1 MPLTTWI
8 LSRHWHVSP
17 LGFVPQKPPG
27 HFPSLLYFHLPSCM
41 SLPFRIFSQVLTKEA
56 HPHTSVLSP
65 PFMCHY
71 EYIIS
76 WVTGTQTSLG
86 EKKEIIAQW
95 LSKGESEK
103 KKKTAKPRTLHSSL
117 VQTGVWHWHCTL
129 LRFTCP
135 TIVWDHVA
143 LSLWEPWDG
152 SCHHKF

>member
-103 KKKTAKPRTLHSSL
+103 KKNCKAQDITLQSCSDGGMALTLHSFKIHLSHHCLRPCGFKSL
-117 VQTGVWHWHCTL
+117 GA
-129 LRFTCP
+129 LRWVLP
-135 TIVWDHVA
+135 
-143 LSLWEPWDG
+143 S
-152 SCHHKF
+152 